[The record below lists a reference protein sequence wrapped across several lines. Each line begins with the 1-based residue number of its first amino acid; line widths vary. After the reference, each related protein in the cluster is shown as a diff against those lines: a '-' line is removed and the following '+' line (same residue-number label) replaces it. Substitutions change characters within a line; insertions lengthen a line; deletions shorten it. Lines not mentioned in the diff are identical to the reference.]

1 MNVLNLELKM
11 ANNQHIFRCSEEL
24 WNKFSE
30 ICGAEHTS
38 CSEKI
43 KELITTCINT
53 KTEETTD
60 ISEVYSL
67 IDNIVQRSGRIAV
80 EVIQRNTTTGQEK
93 EVIEYCREKNY
104 QIVSEKWYDEG
115 PVHQWEDW

>member
-1 MNVLNLELKM
+1 MSVKQCRLNMDE
-11 ANNQHIFRCSEEL
+11 SL

-30 ICGAEHTS
+30 ICGAEHTN

-43 KELITTCINT
+43 RELITTYINT
-53 KTEETTD
+53 KTEETVD
-60 ISEVYSL
+60 LSEVYDL

-80 EVIQRNTTTGQEK
+80 EVIQRNTTTGQEQ

-104 QIVSEKWYDEG
+104 QIVSEKWYEEG
-115 PVHQWEDW
+115 PSHKWEDW